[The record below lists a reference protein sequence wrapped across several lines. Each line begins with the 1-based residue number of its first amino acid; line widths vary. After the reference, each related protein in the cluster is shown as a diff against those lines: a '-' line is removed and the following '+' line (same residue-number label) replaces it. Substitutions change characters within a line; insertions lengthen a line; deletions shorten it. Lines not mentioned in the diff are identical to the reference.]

1 MSDVPHDLI
10 EAAKSRDAR
19 FRIIDEGFAVQAEMR
34 DSPTIR
40 YLLRKVTTDADAA
53 MEELSETSPQDSVA
67 IARLLVNVKTLV
79 YIRKSLLDIQQ
90 RAEMCAREVQAEDI
104 AGLNEY

>member
-34 DSPTIR
+34 
-40 YLLRKVTTDADAA
+40 
-53 MEELSETSPQDSVA
+53 ETAPGPGAPGAKQGMVP
-67 IARLLVNVKTLV
+67 
-79 YIRKSLLDIQQ
+79 
-90 RAEMCAREVQAEDI
+90 
-104 AGLNEY
+104 